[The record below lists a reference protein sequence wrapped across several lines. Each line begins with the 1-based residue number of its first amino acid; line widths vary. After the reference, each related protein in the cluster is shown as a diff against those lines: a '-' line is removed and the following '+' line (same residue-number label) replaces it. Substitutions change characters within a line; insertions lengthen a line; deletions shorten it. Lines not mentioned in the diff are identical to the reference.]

1 MALCTEGCGYGQ
13 LGHVAAAAEE
23 CASNDLSA
31 VQNEIDEL
39 QAILDDS
46 SDQVGLSVVICLLVL
61 SHP

>member
-1 MALCTEGCGYGQ
+1 MATSMLLFNTS
-13 LGHVAAAAEE
+13 LLSFLEE
-23 CASNDLSA
+23 NFPAFRS
-31 VQNEIDEL
+31 EL